1 MQIRLIR
8 SATMRLVYAGR
19 VIITDPYLA
28 ARHAMPSY
36 TGASPN
42 PLVGLPIPPAEA
54 LNGVELAVI
63 SHLHSDHFD
72 PTGKR
77 LLPKRLPI
85 VCQPGDAAALA
96 ASGFVS
102 VIPASDTLTWQGI
115 SVERIEGQH
124 GSGEVLADMG
134 EASGFIFRADDEPTL
149 YWVGDSVWTDAVVR
163 TIERYSPDVIIT
175 HSGGAEWGDHVP
187 IIMDAA
193 QTVEVCRAAPASKVI
208 AVHMEALDHQT
219 VTREALRVY
228 AEEAGIRS
236 DQLVIPLDGEILTY

>member
-96 ASGFVS
+96 ASGFVN
-102 VIPASDTLTWQGI
+102 VIQASDTLTWQGI
-115 SVERIEGQH
+115 SFERIEGQH

-134 EASGFIFRADDEPTL
+134 EASGFVLRADGEPTL
-149 YWVGDSVWTDAVVR
+149 YWVGDTIWTDTLAR
-163 TIERYSPDVIIT
+163 TIDRFRPEVIIT
-175 HSGGAEWGDHVP
+175 HSGGAQWGDHVP
-187 IIMDAA
+187 IIMDEL
-193 QTVEVCRAAPASKVI
+193 QTVQVCLAAPESAVV

-219 VTREALRVY
+219 VTREDLRRGARAKGV
-228 AEEAGIRS
+228 AD
-236 DQLVIPLDGEILTY
+236 DQLHIPLDGESLTF